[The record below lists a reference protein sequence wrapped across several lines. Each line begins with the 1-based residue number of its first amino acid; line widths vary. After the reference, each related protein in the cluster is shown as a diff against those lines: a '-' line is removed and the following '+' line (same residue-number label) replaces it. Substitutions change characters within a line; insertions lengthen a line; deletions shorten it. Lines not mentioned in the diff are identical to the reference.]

1 MAAKNTFIWGDI
13 SDRIIGSM
21 QTLCT
26 VDIGEG
32 MWGQCT
38 INITKCIAVQL
49 YLMLSGVILW
59 KLKIPSSAESLQI
72 SRPCSRQAET
82 QKIRVLSP
90 VLFKSRNWKVSRIS
104 EIVSPNWICLNFP
117 SLHFAHIMSTHAKRL
132 NINFQLLQRKN
143 SKIFHFCVLIL
154 FEYRE
159 PVPLSL
165 VCWLWMMNQRHPFK
179 IWRPLSNIE
188 NYSLRGNWNFC
199 L

>member
-26 VDIGEG
+26 VDIEEG

-38 INITKCIAVQL
+38 KNITKCIAVQL

-90 VLFKSRNWKVSRIS
+90 VLFKSRNWKVSRVS
-104 EIVSPNWICLNFP
+104 EIVSPNWICLKFLPPLRSHYEHACETSWYKFP
-117 SLHFAHIMSTHAKRL
+117 AFAKEKQHNISILCFDTFWISITSSPQSGLLVVDDESTPSIQNLKASLKYWEL
-132 NINFQLLQRKN
+132 
-143 SKIFHFCVLIL
+143 
-154 FEYRE
+154 
-159 PVPLSL
+159 
-165 VCWLWMMNQRHPFK
+165 
-179 IWRPLSNIE
+179 
-188 NYSLRGNWNFC
+188 
-199 L
+199 